1 MIPVKII
8 QDWIQGVLADRPTYI
23 HPYILTYQHMY
34 EMRGHRPT
42 DRPTDMKGFDELL
55 WHVHPP
61 HFRRLANLGNSSPRF
76 ACSTKVCHSSP
87 GRDFGIQYLGCVFL
101 CF

>member
-8 QDWIQGVLADRPTYI
+8 QDWIQGVLADRPTSIHTYI
-23 HPYILTYQHMY
+23 SAYVRDARP
-34 EMRGHRPT
+34 PT